1 MSDHCHIV
9 CPHCAATNR
18 VQAGRDPRAAKCGGC
33 RQPLFDGYP
42 AEVDVAALERHL
54 RVDDVPVLLDVWA
67 PWCGPCRNMAPMFA
81 RAAQVL
87 EPDFRL
93 LKLNADTAPE
103 TCARLG
109 VQGIPALFLFRRG
122 EVAAR
127 TAGAIQTDAIV
138 AWARRQATEAITST
152 GR

>member
-1 MSDHCHIV
+1 
-9 CPHCAATNR
+9 
-18 VQAGRDPRAAKCGGC
+18 
-33 RQPLFDGYP
+33 
-42 AEVDVAALERHL
+42 
-54 RVDDVPVLLDVWA
+54 
-67 PWCGPCRNMAPMFA
+67 MAPMFA

-103 TCARLG
+103 ICARLG

-127 TAGAIQTDAIV
+127 TAGAMQPDAIV
-138 AWARRQATEAITST
+138 AWARRAAPEATT
-152 GR
+152 